1 MTHYIYA
8 LSGMARVKNIENCQS
23 IHALMDSIEG
33 SLLNQIRCDYGFLNL
48 DGSVVYGVI
57 KLILKLPFLTLKW
70 L

>member
-1 MTHYIYA
+1 
-8 LSGMARVKNIENCQS
+8 MARVKNIENCQS